1 MTKARKSLWFSKCW
15 LLFAIGLPVAGLS
28 CDRSKTPKADT
39 PKASQAPAAVPN
51 TAKPSTPQS
60 QDAAETGSARDV
72 VQNEDRP
79 VLSTSDSAPVVPRT
93 VPKDVSADLSPARST
108 VAKPP
113 ERLPDTNA
121 ATSLPDPETLSPAAR
136 EIPRID
142 LIGLPAALRTDIEA
156 AYSAACASPDKPD
169 LLGELGMLYFA
180 ADSHLAAV
188 PCFKKARQL
197 DPNSL
202 RWCYYL
208 GLAALEAYD
217 DDLAKDAFES
227 ALKVDS
233 QYAPIMIELADL
245 LRTGDPSRAQDLYTR
260 AIEVSPN
267 DARAHL
273 GLGECAMAA
282 KDYSAA
288 RTHLAQSLKLSLNYA
303 AANGAMAR
311 LLKATGEDEH
321 AQSFL
326 ELERAGAKAPLA
338 NDPLLVDLLG
348 KAPGGDDLLVLA
360 ERLSRAGRIDDGIVL
375 LRNAT
380 QRNSTDVSARHAL
393 GVLLTAKGRFA
404 EAVQEYRAVLEK
416 NPYHLN
422 TIVDLAQALSRLGN
436 YSEAEQLLRDI
447 LSGNAN
453 DVRASMLYGHLL
465 LQVGRCSDA
474 GRYYEG
480 LVKAQP
486 NIAELHLRLSQAM
499 VCMKKYDV
507 AVKEYRRWR
516 DLSGK
521 GQSGPRDYVWQ
532 LIRLLADQRR
542 AEVASTQVSQL
553 LQLSQLTELAHAFE
567 TGGMSDASKACAAH
581 LELIAANAARFAAFG
596 AYREAER
603 IAQVGLIDHKHGEP
617 KVVALLR
624 EHAMSSPDVPG
635 VRHILASTLSAAGDK
650 QAAAS
655 EWRQLVTA
663 APSFELAYLAWAIDL
678 MDAKRYKE
686 TQELLREGLKNN
698 PDSPLLANALAWAL
712 AAPDDES
719 ARNGEEAV
727 AWATKACEATGYQ
740 DPELLD
746 TLAAA
751 HSTAGNYSRASTVQQ
766 DAIKLATRI
775 GLTTP
780 LATFRK
786 RLASY
791 DKKIPIYEISQSS
804 SN

>member
-1 MTKARKSLWFSKCW
+1 MWFCRRQVLIAVGFTLAWS
-15 LLFAIGLPVAGLS
+15 S
-28 CDRSKTPKADT
+28 CDRSKAPDSNAPQTSQP
-39 PKASQAPAAVPN
+39 PASVPDAPNSQSATEPDSSKDVVHSEDRSPRPPSDAAPVR
-51 TAKPSTPQS
+51 PQS
-60 QDAAETGSARDV
+60 VAQDA
-72 VQNEDRP
+72 
-79 VLSTSDSAPVVPRT
+79 
-93 VPKDVSADLSPARST
+93 SADPQPTRSSLP
-108 VAKPP
+108 KPP
-113 ERLPDTNA
+113 ETVSNA
-121 ATSLPDPETLSPAAR
+121 NPTISLPDPDTLSPAAR

-156 AYSAACASPDKPD
+156 AYSAACSSPSKPE

-188 PCFKKARQL
+188 PCFKKAKEL
-197 DPNSL
+197 DPSSL
-202 RWCYYL
+202 RWSYYL
-208 GLAALEAYD
+208 GLAALETYD
-217 DDLAKDAFES
+217 EDLAKLAFES
-227 ALKVDS
+227 ALKVDPK
-233 QYAPIMIELADL
+233 YAPIMIELGDL
-245 LRTGDPSRAQDLYTR
+245 VRSSDPSRAQELYSR

-273 GLGECAMAA
+273 GLGECALTA

-288 RTHLAQSLKLSLNYA
+288 RTHLAQSLRLSMNYA

-311 LLKATGEDEH
+311 LLKATGEVEN

-326 ELERAGAKAPLA
+326 DLERAGAQAPLA

-380 QRNSTDVSARHAL
+380 QRNSEDTSARHAL

-474 GRYYEG
+474 VRYYEG

-486 NIAELHLRLSQAM
+486 NLAELHLRLSQAM

-542 AEVASTQVSQL
+542 AEVASTEVGRL
-553 LQLSQLTELAHAFE
+553 LQLGQLTELAHAFE
-567 TGGMSDASKACAAH
+567 TGGMSDASKACAEY

-603 IAQVGLIDHKHGEP
+603 IALVGLIDHKHGEP

-635 VRHILASTLSAAGDK
+635 IRHVLASTLSAAGDK

-663 APSFELAYLAWAIDL
+663 APGFELAYLAWAIDL

-686 TQELLREGLKNN
+686 TQELLREGLKTN

-727 AWATKACEATGYQ
+727 TWATKACESTGYQ

-751 HSTAGNYSRASTVQQ
+751 LSTAGNYSRASTVQQ

-791 DKKIPIYEISQSS
+791 DKKIPIYEISRAE